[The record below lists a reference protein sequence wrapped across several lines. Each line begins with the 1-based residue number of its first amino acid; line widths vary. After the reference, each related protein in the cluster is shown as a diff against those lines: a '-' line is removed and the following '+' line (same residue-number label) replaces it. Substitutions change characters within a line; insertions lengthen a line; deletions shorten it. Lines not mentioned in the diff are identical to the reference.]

1 MLRQNPTVT
10 KDQIDK
16 IIASLRADCDFA
28 DEVRLASTGSLFDHH
43 GDAPLDADAI
53 VMETYA
59 EEYRSELACNR
70 IDGVRDEVQRRAAAL
85 GLTVEC
91 GTIDERLIGRAIL
104 TEYVRSSENAAKQ
117 ARERIAYLY
126 PSLSESDSP
135 PEAARAPALIGPSF
149 PDGTALE
156 RNSSSSISPSV
167 PIVAPA
173 NTTVD
178 QKPAT
183 PLATGMPASIPS
195 HSGVA
200 DVPTTITGLADR
212 LAALR
217 EKSKE
222 WTDKTARQMR
232 QSAGLLAKVVGHD
245 DFSRL
250 TQRDFATF
258 RDVLLEL
265 PKSYGKSSRD
275 ASKPLAQLIAEGRG
289 LPESERGAEPATNNR
304 HLTHLGSLIQFAS
317 GYALHPA
324 QPIMLSQL
332 RAKKAGRNR
341 DDRPPMTTADMR
353 AIVALPVWHGCA
365 SESKRLEPGNVI
377 IHDALYWVPLIASYS
392 LARREEVCGLM
403 VADVVFDA
411 AIPHFDIRPN
421 KYRRLKNP
429 QSKRKVPIHS
439 ELMRLALREYVAAIA
454 ALGYDLLFPDL
465 LPARCTGPL
474 GDQFQDL
481 WAPVLATAV
490 PDAETTGKVFHS
502 IRHFGN
508 DALVDAR
515 VMIEWRQDILG
526 HGGRSEA
533 EERYRDATRLKRKL
547 TALKKLPNITSSLL
561 AHPVKLTTSVMK
573 KLARKPRQT
582 RSAQ

>member
-10 KDQIDK
+10 KEQIDK
-16 IIASLRADCDFA
+16 IVASLRADCEFA
-28 DEVRLASTGSLFDHH
+28 DEVRLARTGSLFDHH
-43 GDAPLDADAI
+43 GDAPLDADAL

-59 EEYRSELACNR
+59 EECRSELAHNC
-70 IDGVRDEVQRRAAAL
+70 IDGVGDEVQRHATAL
-85 GLTVEC
+85 GLTIDR
-91 GTIDERLIGRAIL
+91 GTIDEKLIGRAIL
-104 TEYVRSSENAAKQ
+104 TEYVRSSADAAKQ
-117 ARERIAYLY
+117 ARERIACLY
-126 PSLSESDSP
+126 PSLGKPDDEP
-135 PEAARAPALIGPSF
+135 AEAAKAPA
-149 PDGTALE
+149 
-156 RNSSSSISPSV
+156 SIV

-173 NTTVD
+173 STTVD
-178 QKPAT
+178 ER
-183 PLATGMPASIPS
+183 LAVLSAVEVPTSIS
-195 HSGVA
+195 SQSGVA

-212 LAALR
+212 LAVLR

-245 DFSRL
+245 EFGRL
-250 TQRDFATF
+250 TQRDLATF

-265 PKSYGKSSRD
+265 PKSYGKSAKD
-275 ASKPLAQLIAEGRG
+275 VSKSLAQLIAEGRG
-289 LPESERGAEPATNNR
+289 RPESERGAEPATINR

-317 GYALHPA
+317 GYGLHPA
-324 QPIMLSQL
+324 QPITLSQL
-332 RAKKAGRNR
+332 RGKKAGRNR
-341 DDRPPMTTADMR
+341 DDRPPMTIADMR

-365 SESKRLEPGNVI
+365 SESKRLGAGSLV

-392 LARREEVCGLM
+392 LTRREEVCGLM

-429 QSKRKVPIHS
+429 QSKRKIPIHP
-439 ELMRLALREYVAAIA
+439 ELIRLGLREYVAAIA

-465 LPARCTGPL
+465 LSASGTAPL
-474 GDQFQDL
+474 GDQFHDL

-490 PDAETTGKVFHS
+490 PDAEATGKVFHS

-547 TALKKLPNITSSLL
+547 TALKKLPNITSNLV
-561 AHPVKLTTSVMK
+561 AHPVTLTTNVTE
-573 KLARKPRQT
+573 KLARRPRRA
-582 RSAQ
+582 RSVHS